1 MHRHISLWGQDAKWR
16 VTTTERTTFPIYD
29 DQFITV
35 EIFEK

>member
-16 VTTTERTTFPIYD
+16 VTTTERTFPIYD